1 MSDNP
6 NYQPQ
11 PGQWQPTNPP
21 APPVKEQ
28 SWFARHKILTGI
40 LGLVVVGGLAGAL
53 GGGGDTPSTA
63 STDPSTASSAASAA
77 SAASPAATPQAA
89 AQQPKVDPDDVG
101 NETNPVTIA
110 EGKAF
115 DVRKFAYSG
124 GWKVISNDFGME
136 VKNLKVTNNRDDR
149 DGAIVEIKYM
159 KGSEVLASIDCTSD
173 QILPGQTVTLS
184 CFSGDKKPKG
194 FDRITINDTF

>member
-1 MSDNP
+1 MSDQHD
-6 NYQPQ
+6 YQPQQ
-11 PGQWQPTNPP
+11 PGQWQPANPP
-21 APPVKEQ
+21 APPVKQ
-28 SWFARHKILTGI
+28 QNWFMRHKIITGI
-40 LGLVVVGGLAGAL
+40 LGLVVVGILAGSL
-53 GGGGDTPSTA
+53 GGGGDTPSAASTEPATA
-63 STDPSTASSAASAA
+63 ST
-77 SAASPAATPQAA
+77 PAAAA
-89 AQQPKVDPDDVG
+89 AVPEVPAAPKVDPDDVG
-101 NETNPVTIA
+101 NETNPVTIV

-115 DVRKFAYSG
+115 DVRKFSYAA

-173 QILPGQTVTLS
+173 QILPGQTVTLN

>member
-1 MSDNP
+1 MSD
-6 NYQPQ
+6 QHEL
-11 PGQWQPTNPP
+11 P
-21 APPVKEQ
+21 APAPRPVAAGQ
-28 SWFARHKILTGI
+28 PARAAGEAAELVHAAQDPHRHPRPRGRRRPGGRTRRWRGHAERGLDRPDD
-40 LGLVVVGGLAGAL
+40 GLVRSLAA
-53 GGGGDTPSTA
+53 
-63 STDPSTASSAASAA
+63 
-77 SAASPAATPQAA
+77 AATPQAA

-115 DVRKFAYSG
+115 DVRKFAYSA
-124 GWKVISNDFGME
+124 GWKVISSDFGME

-173 QILPGQTVTLS
+173 QILPGQTVTLN

>member
-53 GGGGDTPSTA
+53 GGGGDTPSAASTEPATA
-63 STDPSTASSAASAA
+63 STPAAASAA
-77 SAASPAATPQAA
+77 PEAPAA
-89 AQQPKVDPDDVG
+89 PKVDPDDVG
-101 NETNPVTIA
+101 NETNPVIIV

-115 DVRKFAYSG
+115 DVRKFSYAA
-124 GWKVISNDFGME
+124 GWKVTSSDFGME
-136 VKNLKVTNNRDDR
+136 LKNLKVTNNRGDR
-149 DGAIVEIKYM
+149 DGAFVQIKYM
-159 KGSEVLASIDCTSD
+159 KGSEVLATIDCNSD

-184 CFSGDKKPKG
+184 CFGTESKPAG